1 MGFTPQQKKKILELA
16 KEGYKAT
23 QISNKVNF
31 SCTAQNV
38 TTYLRYVGMTGTRFA
53 WDESNGELLTNL
65 WREGYTRKEI
75 ARRMDINY
83 ERVTRRI
90 RQLLAS
96 HVIDERPCD
105 ACATTRNHW

>member
-1 MGFTPQQKKKILELA
+1 MSFTDTQKAKILVLA
-16 KEGYKAT
+16 KEGYKAK

-31 SCTAQNV
+31 ICTAQNV
-38 TTYLRYVGMTGTRFA
+38 TAFLRSVGMTGTRFV
-53 WDESNGELLTNL
+53 WDESNDELLSNL

-90 RQLLAS
+90 RQLLGN

>member
-1 MGFTPQQKKKILELA
+1 MSFTPSQKTKILDLA
-16 KEGYKAT
+16 KEGYKAK

-31 SCTAQNV
+31 ICTAQNV
-38 TTYLRYVGMTGTRFA
+38 TTFLRSVGMTGTRFA
-53 WDESNGELLTNL
+53 WDESNDELLSNL

-90 RQLLAS
+90 RQLIDN
-96 HVIDERPCD
+96 HVIDKRPCD
-105 ACATTRNHW
+105 ACSTTRNYW